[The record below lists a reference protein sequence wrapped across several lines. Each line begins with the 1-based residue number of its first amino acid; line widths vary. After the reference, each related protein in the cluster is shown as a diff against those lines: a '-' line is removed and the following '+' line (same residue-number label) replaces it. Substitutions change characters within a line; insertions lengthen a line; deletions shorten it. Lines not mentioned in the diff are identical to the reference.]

1 MKWKP
6 IKGYE
11 GRYSISDTGVV
22 WSEGRWTEWNGTVRW
37 TKEKEKLARFS
48 PKGYVVVCL
57 STDGKN
63 KAFSVHRLVAQ
74 SFIPNPEGLK
84 EVNHING
91 DKSDNRV
98 ENLEWSDRS
107 RNITHSYRVL
117 ESSNKDGTN
126 NGRHVVNEDDVRE
139 IRMLKSQGIST
150 RELSQ
155 RFGVSDGQIR
165 RIFHRIAWSHVS

>member
-22 WSEGRWTEWNGTVRW
+22 WSEERLVDYGDKFVTCGNR
-37 TKEKEKLARFS
+37 EKISRIDR
-48 PKGYVVVCL
+48 KGYVSVCL
-57 STDGKN
+57 STNGKN
-63 KAFSVHRLVAQ
+63 KCIRVHRLVAEA
-74 SFIPNPEGLK
+74 FISNPEGLK

-91 DKSDNRV
+91 DKTDNRI
-98 ENLEWSDRS
+98 ENLEWSNRS

-117 ESSNKDGTN
+117 ESSNRDGTN

-139 IRMLKSQGIST
+139 IRRLKSEGVST

-155 RFGVSDGQIR
+155 RFGISNGQIL
-165 RIFHRIAWSHVS
+165 RIFRRIAWSHVS